1 MDYDLIIKNANALIP
16 KTSDLAQRSELKTE
30 TLDIAV
36 KNGKIVE
43 MGSISP
49 SRQATQIIDATYLH
63 VLPGI
68 IDSQVHFRE
77 PGLTHKEDLES
88 GTRGALLGGVTCIF
102 EMPNTSPSTTTQD
115 AFEFK
120 LERAKNRCHTH
131 YAFFIGGSPEN
142 YQNLSMLERLPHCSG
157 VKVFMGSSTGT
168 LLVEDD
174 DHLEKI
180 LSHTKRRVIFH
191 CEDEYRL
198 RERKKLFAESTD
210 PKDHPLWRDEE
221 SALLATKRIVG
232 LAKKTNHPI
241 HVLHVTT
248 RQEMEFL
255 AQHKSFVSVE
265 VLPQH
270 LTLSAPECYERWGAF
285 AQQNPPIRDKSHQE
299 ALWKGIRD
307 NVVDVIGSDHAP
319 HTAEEKN
326 RGYPQ
331 TPSGMPGVQTIL
343 PIMLDHVN
351 AGRLSLERLTQMM
364 TENVR
369 DIFKLKNKG
378 RLQVGM
384 DADFTL
390 IDLKKKVQIQNKW
403 IASKSQWTLFDGRW
417 VTGWPTMCIL
427 NGQICMR
434 DDEITKPHSGQGVFF
449 ET

>member
-1 MDYDLIIKNANALIP
+1 MNYDLLIKNARALLP
-16 KTSDLAQRSELKTE
+16 ENLDLGQRTKFKIE
-30 TLDIAV
+30 TTDVAV
-36 KNGKIVE
+36 KDGKI
-43 MGSISP
+43 MSIGSLGT
-49 SRQATQIIDATYLH
+49 ATAAKTVDATHWHLF
-63 VLPGI
+63 PGV

-88 GTRGALLGGVTCIF
+88 GTRGALLGGVTCVF

-115 AFEFK
+115 AFQYK
-120 LERAKNRCHTH
+120 LDRAKNRCHTN
-131 YAFFIGGSPEN
+131 YAFFIGGSPDN
-142 YQNLSMLERLPHCSG
+142 YQNLFTLERLPHCSG

-174 DHLEKI
+174 SHLEKI
-180 LSHTKRRVIFH
+180 LNNTKRRVIFH

-198 RERKKLFAESTD
+198 RERKKLFANSND
-210 PKDHPLWRDEE
+210 PKDHPHWRDEE
-221 SALLATKRIVG
+221 SALLATQRIIN

-248 RQEMEFL
+248 KQEMELL
-255 AQHKSFVSVE
+255 AQHKSFASVE

-270 LTLSAPECYERWGAF
+270 LTLSAPECYERWGTF
-285 AQQNPPIRDKSHQE
+285 AQQNPPIRDKTHQD
-299 ALWKGIRD
+299 ALWKAILG

-319 HTAEEKN
+319 HTAEEKM

-331 TPSGMPGVQTIL
+331 TPSGMTGVQTLL

-351 AGRLSLERLTQMM
+351 NGRVSLEKFVPMV

-378 RLQVGM
+378 RIQIGM

-390 IDLKKKVQIQNKW
+390 VDMKKRVQITNEW
-403 IASKSQWTLFDGRW
+403 IASKSQWTVFDGKW
-417 VTGWPTMCIL
+417 VTGWPTMAIL
-427 NGQICMR
+427 GGRICMQ
-434 DDEITKPHSGQGVFF
+434 DDQIITPHSGVGVNF
-449 ET
+449 EL

>member
-1 MDYDLIIKNANALIP
+1 MTYDLLIKNAKALVP
-16 KTSDLAQRSELKTE
+16 ENLDLAQRTKLKME
-30 TLDIAV
+30 AV
-36 KNGKIVE
+36 DVAVQNGKIAAI
-43 MGSISP
+43 GSLGS
-49 SRQATQIIDATYLH
+49 ATATTVIDANHLH
-63 VLPGI
+63 LLPGI

-115 AFEFK
+115 AFEQK
-120 LERAKNRCHTH
+120 LDRAKNRCHTH
-131 YAFFIGGSPEN
+131 YAFFIGGSPDN
-142 YQNLSMLERLPHCSG
+142 YQNLSQLERLPHCSG

-174 DHLEKI
+174 SHLEKI
-180 LSHTKRRVIFH
+180 LANTKRRVIFH

-198 RERKKLFAESTD
+198 RERKKLFASSTD
-210 PKDHPLWRDEE
+210 PKDHPHWRDEE
-221 SALLATKRIVG
+221 SALLATQRIIN

-248 RQEMEFL
+248 QQEMELL
-255 AQHKSFVSVE
+255 AKHKSFASVE

-285 AQQNPPIRDKSHQE
+285 AQQNPPIRSKAHQD
-299 ALWKGIRD
+299 ALWKAIAE

-319 HTAEEKN
+319 HTFEEKS

-343 PIMLDHVN
+343 PVMLDHVN
-351 AGRLSLERLTQMM
+351 NGRLSLEKLTQMM

-378 RLQVGM
+378 RIQIGM

-390 IDLKKKVQIQNKW
+390 VDMKKKVQITNQW
-403 IASKSQWTLFDGRW
+403 IASKSQWTIFDGKW
-417 VTGWPTMCIL
+417 VMGWPTMVIL
-427 NGQICMR
+427 AGRICMR
-434 DDEITKPHSGQGVFF
+434 DDQIIVPNSGQGVNF
-449 ET
+449 EL

>member
-1 MDYDLIIKNANALIP
+1 MNYDLLIKNAKVLVPENL
-16 KTSDLAQRSELKTE
+16 DLAQRTKLKTDSVDVAIKDE
-30 TLDIAV
+30 
-36 KNGKIVE
+36 KIVAI
-43 MGSISP
+43 GSLGS
-49 SRQATQIIDATYLH
+49 ATAINVIDATHLH
-63 VLPGI
+63 LLPGI

-102 EMPNTSPSTTTQD
+102 EMPNTSPSTTTHE
-115 AFEFK
+115 AFEQK
-120 LERAKNRCHTH
+120 LDRAKNRCHTN
-131 YAFFIGGSPEN
+131 YAFFIGGSPDN
-142 YQNLSMLERLPHCSG
+142 YQNLSQLERLPHCSG

-174 DHLEKI
+174 SHLEKI
-180 LSHTKRRVIFH
+180 LNNTKRRVIFH

-198 RERKKLFAESTD
+198 RERKKLFANSTD
-210 PKDHPLWRDEE
+210 PKDHPHWRDEE
-221 SALLATKRIVG
+221 SALRATQRIIN

-241 HVLHVTT
+241 HILHVTT
-248 RQEMEFL
+248 QQEMELL
-255 AQHKSFVSVE
+255 AKHKSFASVE

-285 AQQNPPIRDKSHQE
+285 AQQNPPIRNKFHQD
-299 ALWKGIRD
+299 ALWKAITE

-319 HTAEEKN
+319 HTFEEKS

-351 AGRLSLERLTQMM
+351 AGRLSLEKMTQMM

-378 RLQVGM
+378 RIQIGM

-390 IDLKKKVQIQNKW
+390 VDMKKKVQITNQW
-403 IASKSQWTLFDGRW
+403 IASKSQWTIFDGKW
-417 VTGWPTMCIL
+417 VTGWPTMAIL
-427 NGQICMR
+427 GGRVCMR
-434 DDEITKPHSGQGVFF
+434 EDQIIIPNSGQGVDF
-449 ET
+449 EL

>member
-1 MDYDLIIKNANALIP
+1 MNYDLIIKNAKALIP
-16 KTSDLAQRSELKTE
+16 ENLDLRHRTTLKTE
-30 TLDIAV
+30 SLDVAV
-36 KNGKIVE
+36 KDGKIAE
-43 MGSISP
+43 IGSLIS
-49 SRQATQIIDATYLH
+49 ATAKQIIDANNLH
-63 VLPGI
+63 LLPGI

-115 AFEFK
+115 AFEQK
-120 LERAKNRCHTH
+120 LDRAKNRCHTH
-131 YAFFIGGSPEN
+131 YAFFIGGSPDN
-142 YQNLSMLERLPHCSG
+142 FQSLSELERLPHCSG

-174 DHLEKI
+174 SHLEKI
-180 LSHTKRRVIFH
+180 LNNTKRRVIFH

-198 RERKKLFAESTD
+198 KDRKKLFANSTD
-210 PKDHPLWRDEE
+210 PKDHPNWRDAE
-221 SALLATKRIVG
+221 SAFLATQRIIN

-248 RQEMEFL
+248 AQEMALL
-255 AQHKSFVSVE
+255 AQHKNFATVE

-270 LTLSAPECYERWGAF
+270 LTLSAPECYERWGTF
-285 AQQNPPIRDKSHQE
+285 AQQNPPIREKFHQD
-299 ALWKGIRD
+299 ALWKAITD

-326 RGYPQ
+326 RGYPN
-331 TPSGMPGVQTIL
+331 TPSGMTGVQTIL

-351 AGRLSLERLTQMM
+351 NGRLSLEKLTQMM
-364 TENVR
+364 SENVR

-378 RLQVGM
+378 RIQVGM

-390 IDLKKKVQIQNKW
+390 VDMKKQVQITNKW
-403 IASKSQWTLFDGRW
+403 IASKSQWTVFDGKT
-417 VTGWPTMCIL
+417 VTGWPTMVIL
-427 NGQICMR
+427 NGRVCMTDDQI
-434 DDEITKPHSGQGVFF
+434 ITPSSGEGVNF
-449 ET
+449 ELP

>member
-1 MDYDLIIKNANALIP
+1 MNYDLLIKNANTLVP
-16 KTSDLAQRSELKTE
+16 ENLDLAQRTELKTE
-30 TLDIAV
+30 VVDVAV
-36 KNGKIVE
+36 KDGKIVAI
-43 MGSISP
+43 GSFGHTS
-49 SRQATQIIDATYLH
+49 ATTVIDATHLH
-63 VLPGI
+63 LLPGI

-88 GTRGALLGGVTCIF
+88 GTRGALLGGITCIF
-102 EMPNTSPSTTTQD
+102 EMPNTSPSTTTQE
-115 AFEFK
+115 AFEQK
-120 LERAKNRCHTH
+120 LDLAKNRCHTN

-142 YQNLSMLERLPHCSG
+142 CQNLSQLERLPHCSG

-174 DHLEKI
+174 SHLEKI
-180 LSHTKRRVIFH
+180 LNNTKRRVIFH

-198 RERKKLFAESTD
+198 RERKKLFANSTD

-221 SALLATKRIVG
+221 SALLATQRIIN

-248 RQEMEFL
+248 QQEMELL
-255 AQHKSFVSVE
+255 ARHKSFASVE

-285 AQQNPPIRDKSHQE
+285 AQQNPPIRSKIHQD
-299 ALWKGIRD
+299 ALWKAIAE

-319 HTAEEKN
+319 HTFEEKS
-326 RGYPQ
+326 RSYPQ

-351 AGRLSLERLTQMM
+351 NERLSLEKLTQMM

-378 RLQVGM
+378 RIQIGM
-384 DADFTL
+384 DADFTFV
-390 IDLKKKVQIQNKW
+390 DMKKRMQITNKW
-403 IASKSQWTLFDGRW
+403 IASKSQWTVFDGKW
-417 VTGWPTMCIL
+417 VVGWPTMAIL
-427 NGQICMR
+427 GGRVCMSDNQI
-434 DDEITKPHSGQGVFF
+434 IIPHSGQGVDFKI
-449 ET
+449 